1 MLELRPTCENCN
13 KALPPDALDARIC
26 SYECTFCA
34 DCVESVLHNVCPNCA
49 GGFMQRPIRPA
60 QVLARVRGATVHMI
74 WKTRDPIPTDAGFSI
89 VPNTTFADCPRLDV
103 ICVPGGG
110 GQVALMTDPETLDFL
125 RKQAA
130 TARYVT
136 SVCTGSLVLGAAGLL
151 KGYRSACHWAWR
163 EMLADFGAIPV
174 AERVVRDRNR
184 ISGGG
189 VTAGIDFGLTVA
201 AELAGEEVAKSIQ
214 LVLEYDPQPPF
225 DSGSPEKA
233 GPERVKR
240 LRERLAPMLDSR
252 RKANAEAAARLA

>member
-1 MLELRPTCENCN
+1 MAEPIQIGILLYPNVTQ
-13 KALPPDALDARIC
+13 LDA
-26 SYECTFCA
+26 T
-34 DCVESVLHNVCPNCA
+34 
-49 GGFMQRPIRPA
+49 GPA
-60 QVLARVRGATVHMI
+60 QVLSRVPGAKMHMI
-74 WKTRDPIPTDAGFSI
+74 WKTRDPVPTDAGFSI
-89 VPNTTFADCPRLDV
+89 VPTTTFADCPQLDV

-110 GQVALMTDPETLDFL
+110 GQVELMVDPETLEFL

-130 TARYVT
+130 KARYVT

-151 KGYRSACHWAWR
+151 KGYKSACHWAWR
-163 EMLADFGAIPV
+163 DMLKDFGATPV

-233 GPERVKR
+233 GAERVKR
-240 LRERLAPMLDSR
+240 IYERTAPLLQSR

>member
-1 MLELRPTCENCN
+1 MANPIAIGILIYPNLTQ
-13 KALPPDALDARIC
+13 LDA
-26 SYECTFCA
+26 T
-34 DCVESVLHNVCPNCA
+34 
-49 GGFMQRPIRPA
+49 GPA
-60 QVLARVRGATVHMI
+60 QVLARVPGATVHMI

-89 VPNTTFADCPRLDV
+89 VPNTTFADCPKLDV

-125 RKQAA
+125 RRQAA

-163 EMLADFGAIPV
+163 DMLSDFGAIPV

-240 LRERLAPMLDSR
+240 LRDRLAPMLEGR
-252 RKANAEAAARLA
+252 RKANAEAAARLT